1 MIRGISCK
9 INKLWGDVFKQ
20 IVGEINL
27 KKYTWKVV
35 DGYID
40 VYNIERLQEKT
51 IFDKDLIS
59 GEEFMDFIK
68 TENDYNPY
76 LFSIQ
81 GSLKKFFKVV
91 SKYYEYKKSPVEII
105 IMITDSE
112 WLDIYSKD
120 IDIIKTIE
128 KNLINNKNFYDI
140 ELITDENDSRTSFK
154 L

>member
-1 MIRGISCK
+1 MKKPRGDNQQK
-9 INKLWGDVFKQ
+9 I
-20 IVGEINL
+20 
-27 KKYTWKVV
+27 
-35 DGYID
+35 
-40 VYNIERLQEKT
+40 
-51 IFDKDLIS
+51 
-59 GEEFMDFIK
+59 MDFIK

>member
-1 MIRGISCK
+1 MVLQFC
-9 INKLWGDVFKQ
+9 LTTT
-20 IVGEINL
+20 L
-27 KKYTWKVV
+27 
-35 DGYID
+35 YITG
-40 VYNIERLQEKT
+40 K
-51 IFDKDLIS
+51 
-59 GEEFMDFIK
+59 EFSNFIK
-68 TENDYNPY
+68 TENDYFPY

-81 GSLKKFFKVV
+81 GSKNKGFDVV
-91 SKYYEYKKSPVEII
+91 YTYDEYKKSPVEII

-112 WLDIYSKD
+112 WLDVYSKD